1 MKEAAIIAKD
11 LSKRYSAADDA
22 WAVRGVNLSIAA
34 GEVTIL
40 MGPSGSGKTT
50 LLTMMGCLLK
60 PCAGELNVLGTAIH
74 DANEAQRERHRR
86 EKIGFIFQNYN
97 LLAALTAEQNVRL
110 AMQLRG
116 SRENPIDLL
125 DTVGMAPKAASLP
138 DQLSGGQ
145 RQRVAIAR
153 AIAGDP
159 PLVLADEPTAALDAE
174 QGRRVMELLRKRAR
188 QQGTTV
194 IVVTHDPRVIQFA
207 DTIVE
212 LEDGSVRR
220 RYRPVRTVSRA
231 AAAPSKAAV
240 AKAVLA

>member
-1 MKEAAIIAKD
+1 VKETAITAKG
-11 LSKRYSAADDA
+11 LSKRYSATDDA
-22 WAVRGVNLSIAA
+22 WAVRDVDLSIAA

-60 PCAGELNVLGTAIH
+60 PCAGELNVLGCAIQ
-74 DANEAQRERHRR
+74 DASESQRERFRR
-86 EKIGFIFQNYN
+86 NEIGFIFQNYN

-110 AMQLRG
+110 ALQLRDADQD
-116 SRENPIDLL
+116 PIELL
-125 DTVGMAPKAASLP
+125 ESVGMAAKAASLP

-159 PLVLADEPTAALDAE
+159 ALVLADEPTAALDAE
-174 QGRRVMELLRKRAR
+174 QGRRVMDLLRKRAR

-194 IVVTHDPRVIQFA
+194 VVVTHDPRVIQFA

-220 RYRPVRTVSRA
+220 QYRPVRTVSRVA
-231 AAAPSKAAV
+231 TAPAQAV
-240 AKAVLA
+240 VA

>member
-1 MKEAAIIAKD
+1 MKNICIQASG
-11 LSKRYSAADDA
+11 LGKRYDSADGA
-22 WAVRGVNLSIAA
+22 WAVRGVNLKVVS
-34 GEVTIL
+34 GEVTVL

-60 PCAGELNVLGTAIH
+60 PCSGALNVLGLAVEK
-74 DANEAQRERHRR
+74 ASESAR
-86 EKIGFIFQNYN
+86 EKFRRHQIGFIFQNYN

-110 AMQLRG
+110 ALQLRG
-116 SRENPIDLL
+116 AADQDPRELL
-125 DTVGMAPKAASLP
+125 ESVGLANKAGSFP

-153 AIAGDP
+153 ALAGDP
-159 PLVLADEPTAALDAE
+159 ALVLADEPTAALDAE

-194 IVVTHDPRVIQFA
+194 VVVTHDPRVIQFA

-220 RYRPVRTVSRA
+220 QYRPVRTVSRA
-231 AAAPSKAAV
+231 AV
-240 AKAVLA
+240 ATAGVA